1 MAVRDW
7 RAAGLP
13 LLPPSVVC
21 CVHWVVR
28 SEITCT
34 SSSDNSAPRKTTISG
49 RGPIRVPAALCF
61 IDIPF
66 VFVSDRVSGKVRYTV
81 RNMSMLL
88 LAGIVLTGFPLLLII
103 GFAGYIFL
111 GFVNDD
117 KDARAILNVVL
128 AVMGIGIALILTH
141 FITKMIIVTP

>member
-1 MAVRDW
+1 
-7 RAAGLP
+7 
-13 LLPPSVVC
+13 
-21 CVHWVVR
+21 
-28 SEITCT
+28 
-34 SSSDNSAPRKTTISG
+34 
-49 RGPIRVPAALCF
+49 
-61 IDIPF
+61 
-66 VFVSDRVSGKVRYTV
+66 
-81 RNMSMLL
+81 MSMLL